1 MSTDLEA
8 KRLAVLQSMKKAK
21 PLTEIAVKPPPPP
34 SSLPPPLP
42 PPPSGPKPS
51 SGTSLVNAVLDL
63 TNLGYEFWQIVEK
76 SGVCPEVLTK
86 AYEELGYPVPPAP
99 IQPSTAPSSEPTVSA
114 PAPEPQSK
122 TKSPSPP
129 ISAKPTSPPTS
140 ALPSK
145 VHRFGED
152 RSHSVSIT
160 LSDDDDSESDSG
172 SDNFFENDTT
182 TRKNTQSTTKRNT
195 TKANPTDR
203 QKLAETLEAQRA
215 KIRQVAAQLKL
226 LQDQKGNESAVSTPA
241 PESATITNNI
251 SANSNGVH
259 SNVDANVS
267 SLASSSGI
275 KSVPPTPIVN
285 ATPISSEIAT
295 SVPSEVATRMS
306 SEGAADIPKH
316 VSANDI
322 NLTAALSISMD
333 RMKSL
338 SGSLENFKREQAKL
352 NSQTKLYTKQLE
364 NNRVETT
371 KRQIEELKRELER
384 KMAELLDR
392 TYKFASA
399 QASLSAIELQKKRIQ
414 EGISR
419 VMNDLKLARE
429 ELEHLRVDTPVPESQ
444 PTGALT
450 NGTTSNAPAT
460 IKNVV
465 PLARSSGESQDG
477 DSDIEILDVSNH
489 ISSSSPES
497 KKRKGSELIKTEKRQ
512 VLDQPSQQILSVKAP
527 ESVTIPQTIK
537 NEPKTDS
544 KQFKVCDN
552 ASHYILM
559 LTFLF

>member
-8 KRLAVLQSMKKAK
+8 KRLAVLRSVKKTE
-21 PLTEIAVKPPPPP
+21 PLTELSVKPPPLPP
-34 SSLPPPLP
+34 SLPPPPP

-51 SGTSLVNAVLDL
+51 TATSLVNAVLDL

-76 SGVCPEVLTK
+76 TGVRTEVLAK
-86 AYEELGYPVPPAP
+86 AYEALGYPVPPAP
-99 IQPSTAPSSEPTVSA
+99 IQPSTAASSESTVSA
-114 PAPEPQSK
+114 PPVQSQLS
-122 TKSPSPP
+122 TKSSSPQ
-129 ISAKPTSPPTS
+129 ILAKPTTPSIS
-140 ALPSK
+140 ALTNK

-182 TRKNTQSTTKRNT
+182 TRKNTKSTTTRTT
-195 TKANPTDR
+195 TKVNSADR

-226 LQDQKGNESAVSTPA
+226 LQDQKGNESAASTPP
-241 PESATITNNI
+241 PESVTITNNI
-251 SANSNGVH
+251 SVNNSALH
-259 SNVDANVS
+259 SKVDIAVS
-267 SLASSSGI
+267 SPAISSAINSA
-275 KSVPPTPIVN
+275 P
-285 ATPISSEIAT
+285 ATPVVNTTLIPSEIAT
-295 SVPSEVATRMS
+295 P
-306 SEGAADIPKH
+306 IPKH

-322 NLTAALSISMD
+322 NLTAALSISTD
-333 RMKSL
+333 RIKSL
-338 SGSLENFKREQAKL
+338 SDSLENFKREQAKL

-399 QASLSAIELQKKRIQ
+399 QASLSAIELQKKKIQ
-414 EGISR
+414 EGISL

-429 ELEHLRVDTPVPESQ
+429 ELEHLRVDTPVPERQ
-444 PTGALT
+444 PTRVLT

-460 IKNVV
+460 VKNVV
-465 PLARSSGESQDG
+465 VPIRSSEESKDG

-489 ISSSSPES
+489 VSCSSPES

-512 VLDQPSQQILSVKAP
+512 VLDQLAEQNLRVQDS
-527 ESVTIPQTIK
+527 ESVAIPQAIE
-537 NEPKTDS
+537 NEPKRDS

-552 ASHYILM
+552 IPHSILM
-559 LTFLF
+559 LTFCFSSLQNILRHMNHH